1 MKHEFSVNE
10 MNEEGFIQTSDDKA
24 LDIVGASIKFH
35 FNDGNLEC
43 KILYASFDARGRYC
57 PRDSTVECQGCA
69 CLLTDNGEIM
79 MCKNSNTFLRRIE
92 QGDEQNE

>member
-10 MNEEGFIQTSDDKA
+10 MDEEGFIQTSDDKA

-79 MCKNSNTFLRRIE
+79 MCKNSNTFLRMIE
-92 QGDEQNE
+92 QADEQNE

>member
-10 MNEEGFIQTSDDKA
+10 MDEEGFIQTSDDKA

-57 PRDSTVECQGCA
+57 PRDSTVECRGCA
-69 CLLTDNGEIM
+69 CLLTDKGEIM
-79 MCKNSNTFLRRIE
+79 MCKESNTFLKRKE

>member
-1 MKHEFSVNE
+1 MQHEFSVNE
-10 MNEEGFIQTSDDKA
+10 MDEEGFIQTSDDKA

>member
-10 MNEEGFIQTSDDKA
+10 MDEEGFIQTSDEKA

-57 PRDSTVECQGCA
+57 PRDSTVECRGCA
-69 CLLTDNGEIM
+69 CLLTDKGEIM
-79 MCKNSNTFLRRIE
+79 MCKESNTFLKRKE

>member
-10 MNEEGFIQTSDDKA
+10 MDEEGFIQTSDAKA

>member
-10 MNEEGFIQTSDDKA
+10 MDEDGFIPMGNNKVA
-24 LDIVGASIKFH
+24 DIVGASIKFH

-57 PRDSTVECQGCA
+57 PRDSTVECRGCA
-69 CLLTDNGEIM
+69 CLLTDKGEIM
-79 MCKNSNTFLRRIE
+79 MCKESNTFLKRIE

>member
-10 MNEEGFIQTSDDKA
+10 MDEEGFIQTSDDKA

>member
-10 MNEEGFIQTSDDKA
+10 IDEKGFIPTSDDKA
-24 LDIVGASIKFH
+24 IDIVGSSIKFH

-79 MCKNSNTFLRRIE
+79 MCKDSNTFLRRIE